1 MDQHYDIV
9 MRARTAAAGAP
20 RRNYFAYSTVLDRA
34 AFLEW
39 RAQHNYGFFDLPEG
53 RVAEAVGLGLTF
65 DFPSRWW
72 GGRVAG
78 LVDQPGSSVWGVVFQ
93 INGEDWPVVQHKE
106 GGITGMCVEREV
118 TVRIG
123 GAEEKA
129 VAFTTNP
136 ARASPAGPVSAAFVD
151 ALVRGARSAGLPDAW
166 TTALPSL
173 AR

>member
-1 MDQHYDIV
+1 MDQHHDIV
-9 MRARTAAAGAP
+9 MRARAAAADHP

-39 RAQHNYGFFDLPEG
+39 RAQHDYAFFDLPEG
-53 RVAEAVGLGLTF
+53 RVAEAIDLGLTF

-78 LVDQPGSSVWGVVFQ
+78 LTDQPGSSVWGMVFT
-93 INGEDWPVVQHKE
+93 IEGRDWPIVQHKE

-118 TVRIG
+118 VLRIG

-129 VAFTTNP
+129 VAFTTHP
-136 ARASPAGPVSAAFVD
+136 GRASSAGPVSAAFVE
-151 ALVRGARSAGLPDAW
+151 ALVRGARGAGLPEAW
-166 TTALPSL
+166 TGSLPSL